1 MEKTIND
8 LIKDLQAL
16 KPELRKLPVKIKA
29 ENGLLFE
36 PKTKVLVN
44 ENQAF
49 IHEAEQMIITY
60 D

>member
-16 KPELRKLPVKIKA
+16 KPELRELPVKIKA

-36 PKTKVLVN
+36 PKAKVLVN
-44 ENQAF
+44 ENKTF
-49 IHEAEQMIITY
+49 THESEQMIITY

>member
-29 ENGLLFE
+29 ENGFLFE
-36 PKTKVLVN
+36 PKAKVLVN

>member
-1 MEKTIND
+1 MQKTIND

-16 KPELRKLPVKIKA
+16 KPELRELPVKIKA

-36 PKTKVLVN
+36 PKVKILVN
-44 ENQAF
+44 ENQMF
-49 IHEAEQMIITY
+49 IYEAEQMIITY

>member
-8 LIKDLQAL
+8 LIKELQAL
-16 KPELRKLPVKIKA
+16 KPELRDLPVKVRA

-36 PKTKVLVN
+36 PKAKILVK
-44 ENQAF
+44 ENQIF
-49 IHEAEQMIITY
+49 IYEAEQIIITY

>member
-16 KPELRKLPVKIKA
+16 KPELRELPVKIKA

-36 PKTKVLVN
+36 PKAKVLIN
-44 ENQAF
+44 ENQTF
-49 IHEAEQMIITY
+49 IHKAEQMIITY

>member
-8 LIKDLQAL
+8 LIKELQAL
-16 KPELRKLPVKIKA
+16 KPELRDLPVKVRA

-36 PKTKVLVN
+36 PKAKILLNKFDTIFDTP
-44 ENQAF
+44 E
-49 IHEAEQMIITY
+49 EMIITY

>member
-16 KPELRKLPVKIKA
+16 KPELRELPVKIKA

-36 PKTKVLVN
+36 PKVKILAK
-44 ENQAF
+44 ENQMF
-49 IHEAEQMIITY
+49 IYEAEQILITY